1 MGLVISEVYGVTNV
15 LIEDMSLLDPV
26 SIEAMGQQL
35 YALVDAKA
43 RRKVVVDF
51 HRVRHLSS
59 QMIGVVIELHKKSK
73 AIKGHVVLCGLTGD
87 VRRGFTIT
95 RLDKL
100 LNIAKDENDALRLIE
115 KL

>member
-1 MGLVISEVYGVTNV
+1 MGLVISDIYGVTNV
-15 LIEDMSLLDPV
+15 LIEDMSLLDPI
-26 SIEAMGQQL
+26 SIESMGQQL
-35 YALVDAKA
+35 YELVDAKA
-43 RRKVVVDF
+43 KRKVVVDF

-73 AIKGHVVLCGLTGD
+73 AIKGNVVLCGLKGD
-87 VRRGFTIT
+87 VRKGFAIT

-100 LNIAKDENDALRLIE
+100 LNIADDENDAMRMLE